1 MIKKVELIVEK
12 NSIDLFGDESFP
24 LSFSIDEINDI
35 GKKAASYSKEIN
47 IPATQL
53 NNQIFTSLF
62 DVTVEGGFNPISR
75 KYATLLVDGVPV
87 MRGYFKLLG
96 VNIKNNEYV
105 TYRGLLYEE
114 QINFIQALDQYE
126 LTNLNMVA
134 TGTTTSMTGPYTYLS
149 QFKILNSPNIFT
161 SSVGKTN
168 TGGTWTSALNY
179 NNLQWTGSTYGFISQ
194 QNRLVGNST
203 ANGVTVTMPTNYSWN
218 PTSMNAYEAS
228 SAQYLEFRANVKL
241 RIFASIA
248 GGTTYTPIFAWRIV
262 KSDYTSPIS
271 GLYSDTVLANGY
283 LTGSSISNSGIFPIL
298 TSTSTL
304 DTGTIGVQLG
314 SGDKVRFEC
323 WLSNPGPTNSFS
335 INDGS
340 EITGKVYSGPTTT
353 VTGETFNLTRVLQNI
368 NNVNTSDDATIVF
381 PLIDYSKLYN
391 FFTINTSLI
400 NWSNQPSFLPI
411 SAEDLRPMV
420 FVKRVW
426 DSIFKQA
433 GFKYKSNFLNSDTFK
448 KMVIGGGIEE
458 TEISSTM
465 LSTIVNPHRTNY
477 DVLLHT
483 LKDNENISSGV
494 LTRYDYREFHMG
506 NAFATATTG
515 TTAWFVTESNVD
527 AYQTYAPANR
537 FYHNNAY
544 LTPGTNGTVTSGG
557 ATTYYGYGNLAVT
570 ADTPYGYFPTAPR
583 DGRYRIKAKITFT
596 SYAPFQ
602 ISSPATLINFQ
613 TRYSLQ
619 VQKMVVGSYKH
630 ISTFTTPSY
639 NNWKVE
645 KSKTV
650 IRATGTT
657 NQNLSIELDEIIDLK
672 KGDMLRIAFYGDANS
687 QANFSTSVWGSR
699 VTIDPTPAN
708 TYMEFGRFGTILN
721 SKIDNYA
728 TLLPRGIKQR
738 DFILEIAK
746 MFNLYFE
753 TDREDNR
760 TMLIE
765 PRDTYYEAG
774 VIRDYSKKIDY
785 SKDLQIDILS
795 HDFPKT
801 TTFQYKEDDKD
812 YYGKIY
818 EQFAGNQKPFG
829 SYVYVSPNEYT
840 VEDSELQL
848 KFASSYIQK
857 IGDTGI
863 KITKIIDPA
872 KMEPDGSS
880 KTSPYKIQP
889 RVMMYK
895 KKTITPGVTIPSNYY
910 PSLSIATNSVP
921 YTPYTV
927 SATSGFNTAG
937 GYALTA
943 YGYAGHLN
951 DPDTPT
957 FDLNWFTDF
966 NYLPGT
972 TGTTQ
977 NLINVFY
984 KQQLI
989 ELTDPSARKITCF
1002 VDLQPVDI
1010 HNLRF
1015 CDVYYFN
1022 KEYWR
1027 LLNISDYDTSSDVAQ
1042 TTKCEFIKIVRAQTN
1057 ALIDYAAFG
1066 YLGINGGSGGG
1077 ITGGIFGS
1085 TDPVTGN
1092 PLLMLNSGTT
1102 PVTELT
1108 PQTYFDVVAE
1118 LNTINVDVATRAGGL
1133 GPLTEM
1139 APNTRFE
1146 DVAQESAL
1154 NTNRIS
1160 QLTELVYNPP
1170 TGDIYYITG
1179 DADVESEI
1187 GIPEGYKTV
1196 LFDGVNNRTNIYNIA
1211 LPTVVTDGYNI
1222 KFDISNDGDF
1232 AMVNFT
1238 TSNIMGEDL
1247 YVVNYENKLDATYIL
1262 ERDIWTIKR
1271 F

>member
-149 QFKILNSPNIFT
+149 QFKISGT
-161 SSVGKTN
+161 SNVYAEGSGRTN
-168 TGGTWTSALNY
+168 TGAYWTTAVNY
-179 NNLQWTGSTYGFISQ
+179 NNPVWTGSTYGSFTQ
-194 QNRLVGNST
+194 QARLIGTTT
-203 ANGVTVTMPTNYSWN
+203 ANGVSSNMATGYYWSPSTMY
-218 PTSMNAYEAS
+218 AYEAS
-228 SAQYLEFRANVKL
+228 SDQYIEFRAAVSL
-241 RIFASIA
+241 RTATTSSALFAP
-248 GGTTYTPIFAWRIV
+248 TYHWRII

-271 GLYSDTVLANGY
+271 GLYTDMVITAGVMV
-283 LTGSSISNSGIFPIL
+283 GSIISAGGFIPIAQ
-298 TSTSTL
+298 TTTL
-304 DTGTIGVQLG
+304 VDTGVIGVQLG
-314 SGDKVRFEC
+314 AGDKLRFEC
-323 WLSNPGPTNSFS
+323 WLANPSANVSGFS
-335 INDGS
+335 TRDVS
-340 EITGKVYSGPTTT
+340 EITGKIYSGPMST
-353 VTGETFNLTRVLQNI
+353 VTGQTFNLTRVMQNI

-381 PLIDYSKLYN
+381 PFIDYSKLYN
-391 FFTINTSLI
+391 FTTYNSNTNLFNFSF
-400 NWSNQPSFLPI
+400 NQSILPL
-411 SAEDLRPMV
+411 SAEDFRPMV
-420 FVKRVW
+420 FVKKVW
-426 DSIFKQA
+426 DAIFKQA

-465 LSTIVNPHRTNY
+465 FSTTVNPNRSNY

-483 LKDNENISSGV
+483 LKDVDVSTS
-494 LTRYDYREFHMG
+494 TTAPRYDYKEFHLG
-506 NAFATATTG
+506 QAYASAATNANP
-515 TTAWFVTESNVD
+515 WFVVGSNVD

-557 ATTYYGYGNLAVT
+557 VMSYYGYGNLLIGSDV
-570 ADTPYGYFPTAPR
+570 PYGFFPTAPK

-596 SYAPFQ
+596 SYAPYQ
-602 ISSPATLINFQ
+602 LSSPTTLVNYQ

-619 VQKMVVGSYKH
+619 VQKMAVGSYKH
-630 ISTFTTPSY
+630 ITTFTTPSF

-650 IRATGTT
+650 VRATGTT

-672 KGDMLRIAFYGDANS
+672 KGDMLRIGFYGDANS
-687 QANFSTSVWGSR
+687 QANNGSSVWGSK

-728 TLLPRGIKQR
+728 TLLPRGVKQR

-765 PRDTYYEAG
+765 SRDTYYESG

-801 TTFQYKEDDKD
+801 TTFQYKDDDKD
-812 YYGKIY
+812 YYSKIY
-818 EQFAGNQKPFG
+818 EQFAGNLKPFG
-829 SYVYVSPNEYT
+829 SYVYTSPNEYT
-840 VEDSELQL
+840 IEESELSL

-857 IGDTGI
+857 LGDTNI

-872 KMEPDGSS
+872 KMEPDGAS
-880 KTSPYKIQP
+880 KTAGYKIQP
-889 RVMMYK
+889 RIMMYK
-895 KKTITPGVTIPSNYY
+895 KKPITVGTTVPTNHFIGV
-910 PSLSIATNSVP
+910 SIAQTNSYIP
-921 YTPYTV
+921 FAING
-927 SATSGFNTAG
+927 SSFNTSGS
-937 GYALTA
+937 YPLTT
-943 YGYAGHLN
+943 YGYAGHLD
-951 DPDTPT
+951 DPDAPT

-966 NYLPGT
+966 SYLPGT

-1108 PQTYFDVVAE
+1108 PQTYFDVVAQ

-1238 TSNIMGEDL
+1238 TSNIMGEEL